1 MLGYLLGLGITVF
14 IVFIICA
21 IRYEGI
27 SEAWFP
33 FFAVP
38 VLISCLFGFMIL
50 FAVDNHYDPT
60 IEAQFPKEF
69 ALYSE
74 NEAKLLK
81 FEDLNDEGML
91 SESGKDKVMELTEEN
106 MDLYADLEAKLY
118 KTADYKNYI
127 EKESLIVKSSFTVV
141 FLITY
146 TLVFIVGESNLRDER
161 KQDLLSI
168 LSEK

>member
-1 MLGYLLGLGITVF
+1 MLSYLVGLGITVF

-33 FFAVP
+33 LFALPLV
-38 VLISCLFGFMIL
+38 ISCLFGFIIL
-50 FAVDNHYDPT
+50 FFVDNHYDPT
-60 IEAQFPKEF
+60 IEEQFPKEF
-69 ALYSE
+69 AIYSE

-81 FEDLNDEGML
+81 FENLNDDGML

-106 MDLYADLEAKLY
+106 VELYSDLEAKLY
-118 KTADYKNYI
+118 KTDDYKNYI